1 MTEQQVSSFS
11 MTIGGD
17 SVRGEASF
25 DVVDPATN
33 EVFAQAPDCSRD
45 ELDRAMHASEVAS
58 PDWSRDAERRADAL
72 LYAAELLDSAVD
84 ELAPLLTRE
93 QGKPL
98 ADARLELAGAG
109 ARLRFAAGLRL
120 EPEVL
125 QDDAKAYVRLVR
137 RPVGTVAAI
146 APWNAPLI
154 IGMAKV
160 APALAAGNTVVL
172 KPSPF
177 TPLTTLRVGELF
189 KEAFPPGVLN
199 VVSGRDATLGVLMTE
214 HPIPGMVDFT
224 GSVGTGKRVAANA
237 APDLK
242 RVNLELGGND
252 AAIALDDIE
261 VDDIAEQLFWSAFAN
276 CGQVC
281 VAIKRLYVHEN
292 TYAECVDALASIAS
306 SIKVGPGLE
315 QEVRMGPLNNR
326 PQLTRVEGLVED
338 ARHLGAVMAAG
349 GERLDRPGNFFAPTI
364 VANARDGLR
373 IVDEEQFGPALPVI
387 PYRSL
392 DEAVAAA
399 NATHFGLG
407 GSVWSSDPER
417 GAEVARKLECGTAWI
432 NTHRVLAAH
441 IPFEGQK
448 CSGYGGNAG
457 ILGFHGFTEG
467 QVVYTQR

>member
-1 MTEQQVSSFS
+1 MSSFC
-11 MTIGGD
+11 MTIGGE
-17 SVRGEASF
+17 SVRGDASF

-33 EVFAQAPDCSRD
+33 EVFAQAPDCSGD
-45 ELDRAMHASEVAS
+45 ELDRAMHAAEVAFQ
-58 PDWSRDAERRADAL
+58 DWSRDAERRADAL
-72 LYAAELLDSAVD
+72 LRAADLLDSAVD

-98 ADARLELAGAG
+98 ADARIELAGAG

-125 QDDAKAYVRLVR
+125 QDDANAYVRLVR

-154 IGMAKV
+154 IAMAKV

-177 TPLTTLRVGELF
+177 TPLATLRVGELLR
-189 KEAFPPGVLN
+189 EAFPPGVLN

-214 HPIPGMVDFT
+214 HPVPRMVDFT

-261 VDDIAEQLFWSAFAN
+261 VDDIAERLFWSAFAN

-281 VAIKRLYVHEN
+281 VAIKRLYVPEN
-292 TYAECVDALASIAS
+292 TYGECVDALASIAS
-306 SIKVGPGLE
+306 SIKVGPGLDE
-315 QEVRMGPLNNR
+315 EVQMGPLNNR
-326 PQLTRVEGLVED
+326 PQLTHVKGLVED

-349 GERLDRPGNFFAPTI
+349 GERLESPGNFFAPTI
-364 VANARDGLR
+364 VANAHDGLR

-392 DEAVAAA
+392 DDAVTAA

-417 GAEVARKLECGTAWI
+417 AAEVARQLECGTAWV

-448 CSGYGGNAG
+448 SSGYGGNAG
-457 ILGFHGFTEG
+457 IVGFHGFTVG
-467 QVVYTQR
+467 QVIYTQR